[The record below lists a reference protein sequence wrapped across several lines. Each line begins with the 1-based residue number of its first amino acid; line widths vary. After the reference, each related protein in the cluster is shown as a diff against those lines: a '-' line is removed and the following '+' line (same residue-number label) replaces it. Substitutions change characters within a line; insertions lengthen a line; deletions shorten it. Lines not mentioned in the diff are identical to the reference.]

1 MEEARRKLTLLRG
14 LVKPALAEHFVIRHP
29 AESSFYLSNPGSA
42 YVKALELA
50 LQRKF
55 SLRPLLLVP
64 DSPYPSSHDILNA
77 DVTHRVDK
85 YQWRSP
91 REFVTVNKKI
101 EIQLVISE
109 HAFFEDLYF

>member
-1 MEEARRKLTLLRG
+1 MEEARRELTLLPER
-14 LVKPALAEHFVIRHP
+14 VKPAPAEHYVIRHP

-64 DSPYPSSHDILNA
+64 DSPYPSSHDILGTSKNSRRIDFQRIMA
-77 DVTHRVDK
+77 LK
-85 YQWRSP
+85 MLL
-91 REFVTVNKKI
+91 I
-101 EIQLVISE
+101 
-109 HAFFEDLYF
+109 